1 VQEVI
6 ITRCGESR
14 IFIVKQVSEDDE
26 GLLAKARFTP
36 DRTGRKT
43 GYPGAWWTTSKVKA
57 ARLASVADNTCR
69 AQLETIANQRK
80 ASIAASRATA
90 ATFSV
95 PAPDGLDYLPFQRAG
110 IKYMSE
116 RQHIL
121 LGDEMGLGKTVQV
134 LGLMNLQK
142 PKHVLVVCPASLKLN
157 WEHEAH
163 RWLVDERQVIV
174 IDAKTRVET
183 LDFALTQGPTL
194 FIINYDITS
203 KGSNYKVQAGK
214 SISFGPIHEWMR
226 RTVWNLFVCDEAHY
240 LKSPGT
246 RRTLSILGRDRI
258 PAKRGRNAKPE
269 QPAIPPVPAD
279 RVVLAT
285 GTPIP
290 NRPIEAQPL
299 LGRLSSEFSNYWAFA
314 NTYCNATP
322 NEFGIDVG
330 GASNLD
336 ELQHRLRST
345 VMVRR
350 LKRDVLTELPAKV
363 RQVIDLPKDGMAK
376 LLRAEKA
383 FITKHAKML
392 KHLRREVAKAH
403 ASWEKASQ
411 TSKVQQETDLKARYS
426 KAVAALEK
434 GVSVAFHEMSIVR
447 RDTAIAKIPK
457 VIDYLK
463 GMFAGGVDKVVVM
476 AHHRR
481 VIEEI
486 AAAFDNSVVLYGGMN
501 DQAKHGAVTRFQNDP
516 SCPLFVGSIQAAGVG
531 LTLTAASNVVFAE
544 LDWVPANLMQA
555 EDRCHRMGQRDSVL
569 VQHLVVDGSLDS
581 TIAHRVVSKQ
591 AVIEQ
596 GLDSDIESDLVSDVF
611 ALDN

>member
-1 VQEVI
+1 MI
-6 ITRCGESR
+6 ITRCGER
-14 IFIVKQVSEDDE
+14 RMYIVTGATEDQ
-26 GLLAKARFTP
+26 GISLAKARFSP
-36 DRTGRKT
+36 DSTGRKT

-57 ARLASVADNTCR
+57 SLLARFADKTCANDLEAVASQRR
-69 AQLETIANQRK
+69 ASQ
-80 ASIAASRATA
+80 AASRATEA
-90 ATFSV
+90 HFPV

-110 IKYMSE
+110 IKWMKE
-116 RQHIL
+116 RQHTL

-134 LGLMNLQK
+134 LGLINLMK
-142 PKHVLVVCPASLKLN
+142 PKHCLVVCPASLKLN
-157 WEHEAH
+157 WAHEAE
-163 RWLVDERQVIV
+163 RWLTDERQVV
-174 IDAKTRVET
+174 VVDTKTRVEA
-183 LDFALTQGPTL
+183 LDFAITQGPTL

-246 RRTLSILGRDRI
+246 RRTLSILGRERV
-258 PAKRGRNAKPE
+258 PAKKGRNAKPE

-299 LGRLSSEFSNYWAFA
+299 LGRLSKEFSNYWAYA

-322 NEFGIDVG
+322 NEFGVDVG
-330 GASNLD
+330 GASNLG
-336 ELQHRLRST
+336 ELQERLRST

-350 LKRDVLTELPAKV
+350 LKRDVLTELPAKM
-363 RQVIDLPKDGMAK
+363 RQVIDLPTDGMSK
-376 LLRAEKA
+376 VLKAEKS
-383 FITKHAKML
+383 FLTKHAKML
-392 KHLRREVAKAH
+392 KHLRREVNKAH
-403 ASWEKASQ
+403 AAWKTASQ
-411 TSKVQQETDLKARYS
+411 TSKVQQESELKQRYS
-426 KAVAALEK
+426 KAVAALDA

-463 GMFAGGVDKVVVM
+463 GMFAGGVDKIVVM

-481 VIEEI
+481 VIEEV

-516 SCPLFVGSIQAAGVG
+516 GCPLFVGSIQAAGVG

-555 EDRCHRMGQRDSVL
+555 EDRCHRMGQTDSVL

-591 AVIEQ
+591 SVIEQ
-596 GLDSDIESDLVSDVF
+596 GLDTNIEEELTASLFGIDK
-611 ALDN
+611 